1 MLISNS
7 LLHDTA
13 NDDIVSM
20 VFDAGI
26 GGRRKMPEKAG
37 REMLFLPPI
46 KIF

>member
-1 MLISNS
+1 
-7 LLHDTA
+7 
-13 NDDIVSM
+13 M

-26 GGRRKMPEKAG
+26 GGRRKMPANVG